1 MTGKNPTHI
10 GDKRAGD
17 RRNKEEKGEW
27 VTQSSMA
34 KEFFFEEKTREKN
47 DSDCKKKIWIA
58 FCGSARDRRRL
69 MTQ

>member
-47 DSDCKKKIWIA
+47 DSDCKKKY
-58 FCGSARDRRRL
+58 GSLSVVRREIGGG
-69 MTQ
+69 